1 MKRLLVIT
9 AVLGGAALIP
19 LAAQAQ
25 RGMGMGG
32 LRGGGGVASFH
43 GGGVAS
49 FHPGSGFAARPAGR
63 MAAPVGMVRPARMR
77 MATPQSRVLI
87 QGQRA
92 FSTRNRF
99 IFRNRFAFNRFHRF
113 RHNRFFFNDCFNTF
127 GAGFGCTSP
136 FLGGFGGFGIGGFG
150 DPFYAP
156 FYDSE
161 SQQPQQQQQQQQPVV
176 VENEGN
182 DREVAFEVQA
192 LREEIQAMRDEDR
205 ARNEARNNS
214 APKPSA
220 QQDGPNAVLVFR
232 DGRQLSVRNYAI
244 ADHTVWVLGANN
256 ARKIPVSDLDVTATE
271 QANANN
277 GVEFRLPH

>member
-1 MKRLLVIT
+1 MKRLLLIT
-9 AVLGGAALIP
+9 AILGGAALVP

-25 RGMGMGG
+25 RGGIGMGA
-32 LRGGGGVASFH
+32 RVGGVR
-43 GGGVAS
+43 
-49 FHPGSGFAARPAGR
+49 SGFAARPAGR
-63 MAAPVGMVRPARMR
+63 MVAPVGMVRPTGIR
-77 MATPQSRVLI
+77 MATPQSRVFI

-92 FSTRNRF
+92 FSPRTRF
-99 IFRNRFAFNRFHRF
+99 AFRNRFAFNRFHRF

-127 GAGFGCTSP
+127 GAGFGCANP
-136 FLGGFGGFGIGGFG
+136 FLFGGFGGFGIGGFG

-156 FYDSE
+156 YESE
-161 SQQPQQQQQQQQPVV
+161 FQQPQQQQQPVV

-182 DREVAFEVQA
+182 DREVAFEIQA
-192 LREEIQAMRDEDR
+192 LREEMQAMRDEER
-205 ARNEARNNS
+205 ARNEARNNP